1 MTRRRGPRCLT
12 SVSDFSPDTDPAV
25 ERRRPIRVRNTRWAH
40 AGASLL
46 ARLGL
51 RPNQISVGSVACAAL
66 GAGALVGAGQVVGRG
81 WRVALLLLAGGCVQA
96 RLLCNL
102 FDGLVAVE
110 GGLRTRTGEI
120 YNELPDRIS
129 DVLLLA
135 AGGYATLWTGREHD
149 LGWAAAALA
158 VMVAYVRALGGQMG
172 AAQQFGGPM
181 AKQQRMF
188 TLTLACGTTAAEVL
202 AGWPTRTMTWA
213 LVLIIIGSVATV
225 VLRTRRIA
233 RELEAR

>member
-1 MTRRRGPRCLT
+1 MGRV
-12 SVSDFSPDTDPAV
+12 VSTGVSENLPDPAAPPA

-51 RPNQISVGSVACAAL
+51 RPNQISVGSVVCAAL
-66 GAGALVGAGQVVGRG
+66 GAGAFVGAGQVAGTG
-81 WRVALLLLAGGCVQA
+81 GRVAFLLLAGGCVQA

-110 GGLRTRTGEI
+110 GGLRTKTGEI
-120 YNELPDRIS
+120 YNELPDRLS
-129 DVLLLA
+129 DVLFLA
-135 AGGYATLWTGREHD
+135 AAGYATFWTGWERD

-188 TLTLACGTTAAEVL
+188 TLTLACATTAAEIL
-202 AGWPTRTMTWA
+202 AGRPTRTMTWA
-213 LVLIIIGSVATV
+213 LGLVAAGSVVTV
-225 VLRTRRIA
+225 ARRTRRIA
-233 RELEAR
+233 RELEARPS